1 MKTYLLTLTLLL
13 VLSAARV
20 SAQTVTLFIGG
31 QVTTTPSGTPWPDH
45 LVFVN
50 AYPDS
55 LNPSTYVRDS
65 ATTNPNGVYSFTL
78 TIPWVAGTA
87 VPFSVSTYDCQS
99 NLHQQYFWYS
109 GNSTQ
114 FSANFSLC
122 DTFPPPASCENYQ
135 LSTNLGNYLMSLHGA
150 LYNPQPASYSWNFG
164 DGTTATGADI
174 IHQYPGPGVYF
185 TTLTTITED
194 SCMNVSY
201 AYYGFND
208 SIPPSPCENSISV
221 TDIQG
226 LLVSLSGSVVNQQ
239 TAVYTWEFGDG
250 ASASGSVVSHLYP
263 ITGVYNIT
271 LRTITNDSCNA
282 VSMHTLTLLDSI
294 VPSGCDNYISVTGTQ
309 GLTVSL
315 NGGLYNQ
322 NGATFAWSF
331 GDGSA
336 GSGPFV
342 THTYAF
348 PGTYAVSLTTITA
361 DSCVDVTTTNITL
374 IDSIPNGCNS
384 YFTASA
390 GNNLYEIYFEG
401 FTSSQYP
408 SDFNWDFGDGTT
420 ATGYN
425 VQHTY
430 SVQGTY
436 TVGLSTTDST
446 GCSYTFVST
455 VTVGM
460 NTIYSIY
467 GQVFAQN
474 QSITACKVQLFSQD
488 PAGSMT
494 MVQEVF
500 PDSANYYTFP
510 NVNSGIYRILAIPLP
525 GTVYAQ
531 QYLPTYFGDA
541 YMWEEATPVV
551 LGQPLNPY
559 HINLVSFD
567 SISGGSGLINGELN
581 AGGKSMSAGNQE
593 ILILDN
599 ANNPVK
605 YMFSEADG
613 TFSFA
618 GLPYGE
624 YFVYPVITGVTTY
637 PVTVVLSAENST
649 VTVIMTINGQTI
661 AAVNESDRINL
672 VESIYPNPAT
682 DYVLVSVKVT
692 GSAKIRIMDISGRI
706 LWAGNETNIQSEKLV
721 RIPVS
726 ELKPG
731 MYLLMVADEKGNSS
745 SRMFLKN

>member
-1 MKTYLLTLTLLL
+1 MKTHLLTLTFLL
-13 VLSAARV
+13 VLSAASL

-31 QVTTTPSGTPWPDH
+31 QITTTPSGTPWPDH
-45 LVFVN
+45 QVFVN

-55 LNPSTYVRDS
+55 LNPSTYVSDT
-65 ATTNPNGVYSFTL
+65 ATTNPNGVYSFSL

-87 VPFSVSTYDCQS
+87 VPFSVSSYDCQS
-99 NLHQQYFWYS
+99 NLHQQYFSYS

-114 FSANFSLC
+114 FTANFTLC
-122 DTFPPPASCENYQ
+122 DTFPPPSSCENYQ
-135 LSTNLGNYLMSLHGA
+135 LSTALGNYSLSLHGA

-174 IHQYPGPGVYF
+174 VHQYPGPGVYF
-185 TTLTTITED
+185 TTLTTLTQD
-194 SCMNVSY
+194 SCLNVSY

-208 SIPPSPCENSISV
+208 SIPPVPCENYISV
-221 TDIQG
+221 TDVQG
-226 LLVSLSGSVVNQQ
+226 LLVSLSGSVINQQ
-239 TAVYTWEFGDG
+239 TAVYTWDFGDG
-250 ASASGSVVSHLYP
+250 AVGTGQDVTHLYP
-263 ITGVYNIT
+263 SQGTYNIT
-271 LRTITNDSCNA
+271 LSTFTNDSCMS
-282 VSMHTLTLLDSI
+282 VSLYTIALSDTIGPL
-294 VPSGCDNYISVTGTQ
+294 PCANYISVTGTQ

-322 NGATFAWSF
+322 QGATFAWSF

-348 PGTYAVSLTTITA
+348 PGTFTVSLTTITA
-361 DSCVDVTTTNITL
+361 DSCIDISTTNIIL
-374 IDSIPNGCNS
+374 FDSIPNGCSS

-401 FTSSQYP
+401 YTSSPFP
-408 SDFNWDFGDGTT
+408 SVFNWDFGDGTT

-425 VQHTY
+425 VLHTY
-430 SVQGTY
+430 TVPGTY
-436 TVGLSTTDST
+436 TVALSTIDSL
-446 GCSYTFVST
+446 GCAYTFVST

-460 NTIYSIY
+460 NAVYSLY

-474 QSITACKVQLFSQD
+474 QTITACKVQLFSQD
-488 PAGSMT
+488 PAGSMA
-494 MVQEVF
+494 MIQEVY

-541 YMWEEATPVV
+541 FMWEEATPIV
-551 LGQPLNPY
+551 LGQPSNPY
-559 HINLVSFD
+559 HINLISFD
-567 SISGGSGLINGELN
+567 SINGGSGLINGELN
-581 AGGKSMSAGNQE
+581 AGGKSMGVGNQE

-605 YMFSEADG
+605 YMFSQADG

-618 GLPYGE
+618 GLPFGE
-624 YFVYPVITGVTTY
+624 YLVYPVITGVTTY

-661 AAVNESDRINL
+661 AGINEGVQLNL
-672 VESIYPNPAT
+672 VENIYPNPA
-682 DYVLVSVKVT
+682 DDFIFASLKVK
-692 GSAKIRIMDISGRI
+692 GSAKIMVMDASAKT
-706 LWAGNETNIQSEKLV
+706 LWTGNETNIQNEKLI

-731 MYLLMVADEKGNSS
+731 MYFLMVVDEKGYRS
-745 SRMFLKN
+745 SRKFLKN